1 MPVQFC
7 EHRRLLRQALPVQ
20 RQQVD
25 YCGLGRDEDR
35 ARESEQASK
44 QESKKAGKQARRE
57 GGRERE
63 RERESEKRRFNRR
76 RFQLPQL

>member
-63 RERESEKRRFNRR
+63 REREREEKI
-76 RFQLPQL
+76 